1 MLPRRAL
8 FGYSLLAM
16 PLAMAALPIYV
27 HVPNFYATTMGAP
40 LAWVGVILFAA
51 RLLDAIQDP
60 VLGYLSDRAAVGA
73 RQGRF
78 LLILF
83 GVPVL
88 AIGFVALFQP
98 PVSGPV
104 AVSIWLAIALIV
116 VYFGFSAASISY
128 LAIGAELSSDYHG
141 RTRVSAARAAFG
153 IVGVMLAATLPEVLG
168 QRPPALS
175 TGGEAGGAAAGVVQF
190 SLMFVPVLL
199 ICAFLTLKLTPRPVL
214 VSAGGGKDWRTMF
227 APFRHREFRWLLAV
241 TIPSGVA
248 GAIPATLILFFV
260 DDVLRASQLSGLFL
274 AVYFLSGALTMPAWV
289 AVSRRTGK
297 KNAWLLGMLMAVAAF
312 VWAFALGPGDVLAF
326 AVVCALSGVAY
337 GAELALPPS
346 ILADLVERSRDQP
359 GANGAYFGLWQMIEK
374 LNLATAAGIAL
385 PLLAFLGYQ
394 PGASGAAVL
403 ALSATYALLPC
414 AIKLLGGAVLWLAPI
429 DLERADTAALVTE
442 GRT

>member
-27 HVPNFYATTMGAP
+27 HVPNYYATTLGAP
-40 LAWVGVILFAA
+40 LAWIGIILFAA
-51 RLLDAIQDP
+51 RLLDAVQDP
-60 VLGYLSDRAAVGA
+60 VLGYLSDRAAGA
-73 RQGRF
+73 WQGRF
-78 LLILF
+78 SLILL
-83 GVPVL
+83 GVPLL

-104 AVSIWLAIALIV
+104 AVSMWLAISLVV
-116 VYFGFSAASISY
+116 VYLGFSAASISY
-128 LAIGAELSSDYHG
+128 LAIGAELSADYHG

-153 IVGVMLAATLPEVLG
+153 IVGVMLAATLPEVLA
-168 QRPPALS
+168 QRPSAASL
-175 TGGEAGGAAAGVVQF
+175 GGEAGGAAAGVVQF
-190 SLMFVPVLL
+190 SLVFVPVLL
-199 ICAFLTLKLTPRPVL
+199 ICSLLTLKLTPRPAPVN
-214 VSAGGGKDWRTMF
+214 AGGEKTWRAMF

-260 DDVLRASQLSGLFL
+260 DDVLRASNLSGLFL

-297 KNAWLLGMLMAVAAF
+297 KNAWLLGMLLAVAAF

-326 AVVCALSGVAY
+326 AVVCAMSGVAY

-346 ILADLVERSRDQP
+346 ILADLVDRGGNEP

-374 LNLATAAGIAL
+374 LNLAAAAGIAL

-394 PGASGAAVL
+394 PGSSGKAVV

-414 AIKLLGGAVLWLAPI
+414 AIKLLGGAVLWVAPI
-429 DLERADTAALVTE
+429 DLRRTDSAALVME
-442 GRT
+442 GKI

>member
-27 HVPNFYATTMGAP
+27 HVPNYYATTLGAP

-51 RLLDAIQDP
+51 RLLDAVQDP
-60 VLGYLSDRAAVGA
+60 VLGYLSDRAAGGA
-73 RQGRF
+73 WQGRF
-78 LLILF
+78 LLILL
-83 GVPVL
+83 GVPLL

-98 PVSGPV
+98 LVSGPV
-104 AVSIWLAIALIV
+104 AVSLWLAMSLIV

-128 LAIGAELSSDYHG
+128 LAIGAELSADYHG

-153 IVGVMLAATLPEVLG
+153 IVGVMLAATLPEVLA
-168 QRPPALS
+168 QRPSAS
-175 TGGEAGGAAAGVVQF
+175 AVEGEAGSAVAGVVQF
-190 SLMFVPVLL
+190 SLVFVPVLL
-199 ICAFLTLKLTPRPVL
+199 ICSLLTLKLTPRPAPVK
-214 VSAGGGKDWRTMF
+214 ARGDKNWRAMF

-260 DDVLRASQLSGLFL
+260 DDVLRASQLSGMFL
-274 AVYFLSGALTMPAWV
+274 AVYFLSGAFTMPAWV
-289 AVSRRTGK
+289 AVSRRIGK

-326 AVVCALSGVAY
+326 SVVCMLSGIAY

-346 ILADLVERSRDQP
+346 ILADLVDRGGNEP

-374 LNLATAAGIAL
+374 LNLAAAAGIAL

-394 PGASGAAVL
+394 PGSSGGAVL
-403 ALSATYALLPC
+403 ALSATYALVPC
-414 AIKLLGGAVLWLAPI
+414 AIKLLGGAVLWVAPI
-429 DLERADTAALVTE
+429 DVKRTDSAALATE
-442 GRT
+442 GGI